1 MRHRRPSQERGEQ
14 ATHPGTNGSLL
25 LLFPVVF
32 MDMVGFGFI
41 IPLLPDY
48 AERFGG
54 TPTVVGLLMAVY
66 AAGQFVAA
74 PLLGRLSDRFGRRPV
89 FLLSIAGSLA
99 SMLIL
104 AFARSIGVLFL
115 SRAVG
120 GLAGGNFT
128 VAQSYAADV
137 TDEENRARGLGVIG
151 AAFGMGFVVGPLF
164 GGILVNFG
172 FTVPPLVAAG
182 LSALNLVMVS
192 AFLPESLPAER
203 RGTGAKTAG
212 RGLPLARLR
221 ETLRRQP
228 VGDLLVVTFVY
239 GLAFTM
245 FEMIFSLFA
254 QQRLGLS
261 AQVRSY
267 VLGYVGVLLALVQGG
282 GIGLLT
288 KRFDERKL
296 IFVSAA
302 VMSVSVAL
310 WAFSTST
317 LYLLIVLAPLSL
329 AAGIITTLLR
339 SVLSKSVPPSEVGG
353 TLGLSNSLDSLN
365 RVISPAIGGMM
376 IGGIGTWAPGVLGAL
391 LLCGT
396 TVLIWVKLIRRKR
409 LVAIGDGA

>member
-1 MRHRRPSQERGEQ
+1 MRHRKRPQPSGGP

-32 MDMVGFGFI
+32 MDMIGFGFI

-54 TPTVVGLLMAVY
+54 TPMVVGLLMAVY

-74 PLLGRLSDRFGRRPV
+74 PLLGRLSDRLGRRPV

-99 SMLIL
+99 SMVIL
-104 AFARSIGVLFL
+104 AFSRSIGVLFL
-115 SRAVG
+115 SRVVG

-172 FTVPPLVAAG
+172 FSVPPLVAAG
-182 LSALNLVMVS
+182 LSAINLLMVS
-192 AFLPESLPAER
+192 VFLPESLPAER
-203 RGTGAKTAG
+203 GGTRTRSSG
-212 RGLPLARLR
+212 RLFPLARLG
-221 ETLRRQP
+221 ETLRKRP
-228 VGDLLVVTFVY
+228 VGDVLAVTFVY

-254 QQRLGLS
+254 QKRLGLS

-288 KRFDERKL
+288 KRFEERKL
-296 IFVSAA
+296 ILVSAA
-302 VMSVSVAL
+302 VMSISVGL
-310 WAFSTST
+310 WAFSTSI

-339 SVLSKSVPPSEVGG
+339 SVLSKSVAPEDVGG

-365 RVISPAIGGMM
+365 RVISPAIGGLM

-391 LLCGT
+391 LLSGA
-396 TVLIWVKLIRRKR
+396 TVLIWVKLVRRKAP
-409 LVAIGDGA
+409 VTMGDGT